1 MTGEQSYD
9 YFGAPIASAG
19 DVNGD
24 GYGDVI
30 VGAPFHSNGIGI
42 STGRVYVYLGSP
54 TGLSATPGIN
64 LTAEVGGYLFG
75 ASLSSAD
82 INGDGYGD
90 VIVGAP
96 NSGTVSVYFGSPSGL
111 STSPAV
117 TLAEDPASYLYGA
130 SLSSADVNGDGYG
143 DVIVGYSSYSS
154 NTGRA
159 YVYQAVPWK
168 LDDFPIVAGTTWKYL
183 IDGQNEVTRK
193 VLKQKVNVNGV
204 DTSVMQYVDEK
215 FKIYFTNDSNGILAS
230 QTVPT
235 KCCGSG
241 PLDKHRCHVYPT
253 VPLRWSNTGDWWFH
267 TFPGCGENEGC
278 RADV

>member
-1 MTGEQSYD
+1 MHGRFGCSLSSAGDVNGDGYDDVIVGDDRDQFDIGRAYVYLGSPSGLIATPSITLTGEAAADSFGRAVSYAGDVNGDGYGDVIVGASNYNYGQGKIYVYLGSPSGISATPSITLTGEQSYD

-117 TLAEDPASYLYGA
+117 TLAEDP
-130 SLSSADVNGDGYG
+130 
-143 DVIVGYSSYSS
+143 VILLVW
-154 NTGRA
+154 R
-159 YVYQAVPWK
+159 
-168 LDDFPIVAGTTWKYL
+168 FPL
-183 IDGQNEVTRK
+183 
-193 VLKQKVNVNGV
+193 L
-204 DTSVMQYVDEK
+204 
-215 FKIYFTNDSNGILAS
+215 
-230 QTVPT
+230 
-235 KCCGSG
+235 C
-241 PLDKHRCHVYPT
+241 
-253 VPLRWSNTGDWWFH
+253 
-267 TFPGCGENEGC
+267 
-278 RADV
+278 